1 MRLPFADA
9 DVRFYNSC
17 LFLQTLCEKV
27 ISPSTF
33 VAANHTVYCGGERA
47 RGGAVLA
54 DVSLFLVLISIFLG
68 HVEENDYQV
77 ITENYDNYCV
87 ILKIYL

>member
-1 MRLPFADA
+1 M
-9 DVRFYNSC
+9 
-17 LFLQTLCEKV
+17 
-27 ISPSTF
+27 
-33 VAANHTVYCGGERA
+33 
-47 RGGAVLA
+47 LA

-87 ILKIYL
+87 ILKIYLYLDVYHHGLLRKEAKFNVKDEYIRNFLEGLTP